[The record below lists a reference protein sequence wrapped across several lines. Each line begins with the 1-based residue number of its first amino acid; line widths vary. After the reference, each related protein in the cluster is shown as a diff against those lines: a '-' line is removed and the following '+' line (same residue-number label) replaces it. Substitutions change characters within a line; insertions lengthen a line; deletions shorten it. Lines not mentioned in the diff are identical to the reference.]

1 MLSAFFSAPTDVK
14 TILSP
19 ARAGLIPVPEAER
32 AIGIETYASTGAPC
46 GAFAKSSEED
56 FRVEELIPKLE
67 ITSED
72 RPDYYPLYRVEKRSI
87 DTLHMEKSLSEALKS
102 RLSYGGMKDKRA
114 VAVQYVTPTSTK
126 SLRPTQVVR
135 ERFTAQLVGFTPRP
149 LSRGMIKGNRF
160 TVVLRGCCAEMPTRL
175 EEVFALA
182 SVRRLPNFF
191 GFQRFGAKEVGTHLL
206 GRALVRQ
213 EFEEAVSL
221 MLLRPRTTD
230 DEETR
235 TARSAMADG
244 KYAEGANV
252 LPAHQDVERMVARHL
267 SSKPEDW
274 IGALRAVPMKLRR
287 LYVQAYQSF
296 LFNRT
301 LSLALTKELDIS
313 RYESGDNW
321 SEASEDGLATSPV
334 HGVREHAPPSAVPM
348 VQLVG
353 YAYRNYGSRFDSCLE
368 EVMMQE
374 RVSAKE
380 FYVKQMQEVSA
391 EGGFR
396 RPHLAVGDV
405 SYSCAGDRADL
416 SFTLARGQYA
426 TILLREVMKS
436 TDSVVAGL
444 A

>member
-1 MLSAFFSAPTDVK
+1 M
-14 TILSP
+14 I
-19 ARAGLIPVPEAER
+19 IVPEAER

-46 GAFAKSSEED
+46 RALAKSSEED
-56 FRVEELIPKLE
+56 FRVEEFIPKLE

-87 DTLHMEKSLSEALKS
+87 DTLHMEKSLSEALRS

-114 VAVQYVTPTSTK
+114 VAVQYATPTSTK
-126 SLRPTQVVR
+126 SLRPTRVVR

-149 LSRGMIKGNRF
+149 LSRGMVKGNRF
-160 TVVLRGCCAEMPTRL
+160 TIVLRGCCTEIPVRV

-182 SVRRLPNFF
+182 RSRRLPNFF
-191 GFQRFGAKEVGTHLL
+191 GFQRFGAREVGTHFL

-213 EFEEAVSL
+213 EFKEAVSL
-221 MLLRPRTTD
+221 MLLKPRTTD
-230 DEETR
+230 DEATGA
-235 TARSAMADG
+235 ARSAMAAG
-244 KYAEGANV
+244 RYAEGAKM
-252 LPAHQDVERMVARHL
+252 LPVHQDVERMVARRL

-274 IGALRAVPMKLRR
+274 IGALRVVSVKLRR

-296 LFNRT
+296 IFNRT
-301 LSLALTKELDIS
+301 LSLALLKGLDIS
-313 RYESGDNW
+313 TYEPGDNW
-321 SEASEDGLATSPV
+321 SEASEDGLATSQV

-348 VQLVG
+348 VQLAG
-353 YAYRNYGSRFDSCLE
+353 FAHRNYGSRFDSCLE
-368 EVMMQE
+368 EVMTQE

-396 RPHLAVGDV
+396 RPHLAVGDA
-405 SYSCAGDRADL
+405 SYFCAGDRTDL

-426 TILLREVMKS
+426 TVLLREVIKPVN
-436 TDSVVAGL
+436 SVVAGL